1 MLDQIAGTEQNY
13 AVFTFADQVAG
24 GSVITM
30 KAEDESVVGEWSLTN
45 DLTYLIVSGAYLEEG
60 TYTLWKD
67 GVQLAT
73 GGSMMG
79 MGGRGMGG
87 QMDQM
92 PENGEMP
99 EGMEIPENGEM
110 QKGGQMQDGMGGRGG
125 MGQTS
130 GEVTTEFVISK
141 GANYFS
147 CQVAE

>member
-1 MLDQIAGTEQNY
+1 
-13 AVFTFADQVAG
+13 
-24 GSVITM
+24 
-30 KAEDESVVGEWSLTN
+30 
-45 DLTYLIVSGAYLEEG
+45 
-60 TYTLWKD
+60 
-67 GVQLAT
+67 
-73 GGSMMG
+73 MMG

-99 EGMEIPENGEM
+99 EDMEIPENGEM